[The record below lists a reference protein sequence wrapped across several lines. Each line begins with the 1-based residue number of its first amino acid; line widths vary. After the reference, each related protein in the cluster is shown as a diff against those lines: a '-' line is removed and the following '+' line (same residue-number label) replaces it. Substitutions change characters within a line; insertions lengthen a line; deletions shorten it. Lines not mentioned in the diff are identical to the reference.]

1 MYIYQVAG
9 GPSKTASLPGAK
21 TCNLPQIAETMKLN
35 LVLESNQQNWSL
47 EPNRDY
53 VVGRGSDCEIC
64 LADASSLSDRHL
76 KFSFEAE
83 TKTWHIYNLDSS
95 NSTSIGDLQIA
106 DRAINSST
114 TIVLGGEIVMVA
126 TPINSELAE
135 ESFAANARQ
144 AKSLLGRFNLPKW
157 QQGLIAGGSVLVLAV
172 GVPKIFDWASD
183 FNTLH
188 PIYDENKF
196 GYINR
201 WGVAIEPQF
210 NAATQFSEGLAAVL
224 VGQKWGYINE
234 AGDMVINP
242 QFEPP
247 RGRGSF
253 EGFRGFSE
261 GLALVNVGNKWGYIN
276 KKGEFAINPQFDGG
290 SKFSEGLAAVSV
302 KGEWG
307 YIDKSGKFVI
317 NPQFSYGDRF
327 SDGLAGV
334 RVGGKRFGFID
345 PKGKFVINPQFDSGS
360 DFSEGLAAVSVD
372 GKWGY
377 VDKKGKFAINPQ
389 FDRAY
394 SFSEGLARVRVGNK
408 WGYVDPGGKIVINP
422 QFDISDYH
430 NEEGSFSEGLAAVS
444 IDRKLGY
451 INKKGEFAIPRE
463 FDYAGEFRNGLAQ
476 VSKEGQNFYI
486 NKKGKAVWKQTEKR

>member
-1 MYIYQVAG
+1 
-9 GPSKTASLPGAK
+9 
-21 TCNLPQIAETMKLN
+21 MKLN
-35 LVLESNQQNWSL
+35 LVLESSQQNWTL

-53 VVGRGSDCEIC
+53 VVGKGSDCEIC

-76 KFSFEAE
+76 KFSFEPTA
-83 TKTWHIYNLDSS
+83 KTWHIYNLDSS
-95 NSTSIGDLQIA
+95 NSTSIGDRQIA
-106 DRAINSST
+106 DRAINGAT
-114 TIVLGGEIVMVA
+114 TIVLGGETVMVA
-126 TPINSELAE
+126 EPINSELAE
-135 ESFAANARQ
+135 GSFATNAQQ
-144 AKSLLGRFNLPKW
+144 ARSPFGLLVNLPKW

-172 GVPKIFDWASD
+172 GVPKVFDWASG
-183 FNTLH
+183 FNTLY
-188 PIYDENKF
+188 PIYDQNKF

-201 WGVAIEPQF
+201 WGMAIEPQF
-210 NAATQFSEGLAAVL
+210 KAATQFSEGLAAVL

-242 QFEPP
+242 QFDTP
-247 RGRGSF
+247 RVRGAF
-253 EGFRGFSE
+253 EYGFRGFSE
-261 GLALVNVGNKWGYIN
+261 GLALVNVGNRWGYIN

-290 SKFSEGLAAVSV
+290 SKFSEGVAAVSV
-302 KGEWG
+302 DGKWG

-334 RVGGKRFGFID
+334 RVGGNKFGFIE
-345 PKGKFVINPQFDSGS
+345 PKGKFAINPQFDSGS

-389 FDRAY
+389 FDSAY

-408 WGYVDPGGKIVINP
+408 WGYVDQGGKIAINP
-422 QFDISDYH
+422 QFDISDHH

-486 NKKGKAVWKQTEKR
+486 NKKGKAVWRAEKKER